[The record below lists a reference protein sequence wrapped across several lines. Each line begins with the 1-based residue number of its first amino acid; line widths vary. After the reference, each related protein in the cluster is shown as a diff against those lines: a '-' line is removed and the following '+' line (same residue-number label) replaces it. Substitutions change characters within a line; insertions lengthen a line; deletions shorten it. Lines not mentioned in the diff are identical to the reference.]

1 MKFISSDTNV
11 WLDFS
16 VIDKLT
22 WPFLLPYQYIMNND
36 AVENELLSPIGLKKN
51 LLDLGLQPVELTEE
65 EFYLTESF
73 GEKYSRLSLYDCVA
87 LAIAKN
93 RKIKLMTGDGAL
105 RMAARTE
112 GVPFIGTIG
121 ILDEL
126 YNGGYIK
133 KDDYVNG
140 LELLK
145 NNNGKKVR
153 LPNEELQRRIE
164 HP

>member
-1 MKFISSDTNV
+1 MKYISSDTNV

-16 VIDKLT
+16 VIDKLA

-36 AVENELLSPIGLKKN
+36 AVENELLSPMGLKKD
-51 LLDLGLQPVELTEE
+51 LLNLGLQPVELTEE

-73 GEKYSRLSLYDCVA
+73 GEKYARLSLYDCIA

-93 RKIKLMTGDGAL
+93 RKIKLMTGDGSL
-105 RMAARTE
+105 RMAAQKE
-112 GVPFIGTIG
+112 GVSFIGTIG

-126 YNGGYIK
+126 YSGGYIK
-133 KDDYVNG
+133 KDEYIDG

-145 NNNGKKVR
+145 VNNGKKVR
-153 LPNEELQRRIE
+153 LPDEELQRRIE
-164 HP
+164 HI

>member
-16 VIDKLT
+16 VIDKLA
-22 WPFLLPYQYIMNND
+22 WPFLLPYQYIMNKD
-36 AVENELLSPIGLKKN
+36 AVENELLSPVGLKKS
-51 LLDLGLQPVELTEE
+51 LLGLGLQPVELTEE

-105 RMAARTE
+105 RIAAQKE
-112 GVPFIGTIG
+112 GVSFIGTIG
-121 ILDEL
+121 IIDEL

-133 KDDYVNG
+133 KDDYVQG

-145 NNNGKKVR
+145 RNNGKKVR
-153 LPNEELQRRIE
+153 LPDEELQKRIE
-164 HP
+164 NP